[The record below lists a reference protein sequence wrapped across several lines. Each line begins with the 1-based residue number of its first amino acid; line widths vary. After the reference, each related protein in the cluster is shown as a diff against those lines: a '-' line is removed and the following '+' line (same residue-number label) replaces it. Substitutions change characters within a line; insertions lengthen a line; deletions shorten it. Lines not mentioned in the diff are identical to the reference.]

1 MKIELKF
8 KLVIN
13 DIGNKEVADIVGIRT
28 VSNDEFLITK
38 YKYTKV
44 YADNKFILVVDT
56 MDNILHVHYD
66 IDEDWWTYDEKV
78 RTAITTRYELLN
90 AAKDDYDVF
99 DSMEVSL
106 HIANFLIFGKSNKV
120 VIKDNAILAK
130 HNDKVYMWTKCERG
144 MMKNSVELNFFE

>member
-38 YKYTKV
+38 YKHTKV
-44 YADNKFILVVDT
+44 YIDNTFILVAD
-56 MDNILHVHYD
+56 MDGYVYVYYDVNENWWCYNSEVRKQIVSRYQILN
-66 IDEDWWTYDEKV
+66 DEDDDFDLFNSTEAKLY
-78 RTAITTRYELLN
+78 IT
-90 AAKDDYDVF
+90 
-99 DSMEVSL
+99 
-106 HIANFLIFGKSNKV
+106 NFIILGKNNKA

-130 HNDKVYMWTKCERG
+130 HDDNVYMWTKCEKGLMR
-144 MMKNSVELNFFE
+144 NSVELNFFE